1 MSALTTGRDR
11 RRRGV
16 IATVRSLLLAG
27 LLAGTLVPAA
37 RAAAPLD
44 HAGRWLTDPAGRV
57 VVLHGTNMVYKLAPY
72 EPQAAGFG
80 DSDAAFLARI
90 GMTAVR
96 VGVIWKAVEPQPGVY
111 DDGYLD
117 HIAATVQTLARHGIV
132 SLLDFHQDM
141 YNETFQGEG
150 APDWAVLDDGLPNA
164 PQAGFPTNYLV
175 NPALQRAFENF
186 LADKTGPGGIGLQE
200 RFAAA
205 WAHVARRFAADP
217 SVLGYEVL
225 NEPFPGS
232 NFGTCASPAGCPASD
247 AELTGLSRKVAQAIR
262 GVDPRHLVF
271 YEPFATFN
279 NGFPDAVGP
288 LQDPHAVFSW
298 HDYCLSDEASGC
310 SSQPTTFANAAA
322 PVARTGE
329 GSMLTEFGSTTS
341 ATDLQG
347 MVALADRFMVPW
359 TEWSYCSCHAPT
371 DTGGE
376 QGMVIDPTKPKS
388 GGNLQPTVVDS
399 LAEPYPHL
407 IAGTPSAWGYDR
419 TSHTLSVALSTQRA
433 AGGGAFPPGS
443 ITTLQTPALDYPTGY
458 HARVN
463 GGVVVSARGAR
474 ADRGLVPRRHDRRH
488 LGAARRRVSERRL
501 PPAAGGAV
509 RPSRAHAGRIA
520 PYRVTVRG
528 SVGRYSAAV
537 RGARV
542 TLGSRRARTGRRGV
556 ATLRVRLGR
565 RRGGYRLLVR
575 AAGYRAVRDPR
586 ALSHGG

>member
-16 IATVRSLLLAG
+16 AATVRGLLLAA

-44 HAGRWLTDPAGRV
+44 HAGRWLTDAAGRV

-72 EPQAAGFG
+72 DPQAAGFG

-90 GMTAVR
+90 GMTTVR

-111 DDGYLD
+111 DDVYLG

-164 PQAGFPTNYLV
+164 PRAGFPTNYLV

-186 LADKTGPGGIGLQE
+186 LADRAGPGGIGLQE

-232 NFGTCASPAGCPASD
+232 DFAMCASPSGCPASD

-262 GVDPRHLVF
+262 ARGSAPPRLLRAVRHLQQRLPRH
-271 YEPFATFN
+271 
-279 NGFPDAVGP
+279 VGP

-298 HDYCLSDEASGC
+298 HDYCLSGEASGC
-310 SSQPTTFANAAA
+310 GSQPTTFANAAA
-322 PVARTGE
+322 QVARTGE

-376 QGMVIDPTKPKS
+376 QGMVIDPHQAKS
-388 GGNLQPTVVDS
+388 GANLQPTVVDS
-399 LAEPYPHL
+399 LAEPYPHV
-407 IAGTPSAWGYDR
+407 ISGTPAGWGYDR
-419 TSHTLSVALSTQRA
+419 ASHTLSVTFSTQRA
-433 AGGGAFPPGS
+433 AGGAAFPPGAIS
-443 ITTLQTPALDYPTGY
+443 TLQTPGLDYPAGY
-458 HARVN
+458 HARVS
-463 GGVVVSARGAR
+463 GGVVVSARGAPALAVASCPGATTVVVSVLPGAGAQSGGCR
-474 ADRGLVPRRHDRRH
+474 ARLVVHIRPRRPR
-488 LGAARRRVSERRL
+488 
-501 PPAAGGAV
+501 
-509 RPSRAHAGRIA
+509 AGRIA
-520 PYRVTVRG
+520 TYRVSVRAA
-528 SVGRYSAAV
+528 VGRYSAAV

-542 TLGSRRARTGRRGV
+542 TLGPRSARTGRRGV
-556 ATLRVRLGR
+556 ATLRVRLDR

-575 AAGYRAVRDPR
+575 VAGYRVVRIR
-586 ALSHGG
+586 VG

>member
-1 MSALTTGRDR
+1 MNAATITLRRWPHRVSARVRGLVLT
-11 RRRGV
+11 
-16 IATVRSLLLAG
+16 G
-27 LLAGTLVPAA
+27 LLTGLLTGAA
-37 RAAAPLD
+37 HATAPLD
-44 HAGRWLTDPAGRV
+44 HAGRWLTDASGRV
-57 VVLHGTNMVYKLAPY
+57 VVLHGTNMVYKLPPY
-72 EPQAAGFG
+72 DPQAAGFG
-80 DSDAAFLARI
+80 DSDAAFLAHI

-96 VGVIWKAVEPQPGVY
+96 VGVIWKAVEPAPGVY
-111 DDGYLD
+111 DNGYLD

-186 LADKTGPGGIGLQE
+186 LADKAGPGGIGLQE

-205 WAHVARRFAADP
+205 WAHVAQRFAADP

-232 NFGTCASPAGCPASD
+232 DFATCASPAGCPASD
-247 AELTGLSRKVAQAIR
+247 AELTGLSRKVTQAIR
-262 GVDPRHLVF
+262 RVDPRHLVF

-288 LQDPHAVFSW
+288 LQDAHAVFSW
-298 HDYCLSDEASGC
+298 HDYCLSDEAAGC
-310 SSQPTTFANAAA
+310 SSQATTFANAAA
-322 PVARTGE
+322 HVAQTGE

-376 QGMVIDPTKPKS
+376 QGMVIDPHQPKTGS
-388 GGNLQPTVVDS
+388 NVQPTVVDS
-399 LAEPYPHL
+399 LAEPYPHV
-407 IAGTPSAWGYDR
+407 IAGTPTAWGYDR
-419 TSHTLSVALSTQRA
+419 TSRTLSVAFSTRRA
-433 AGGGAFPPGS
+433 SGVGGFPAGS
-443 ITTLQTPALDYPTGY
+443 ISTLQAPSLDYPAGY
-458 HARVN
+458 HARLS
-463 GGVVVSARGAR
+463 GGAVVSARSAAAMSVASCPGASTVTITVMP
-474 ADRGLVPRRHDRRH
+474 G
-488 LGAARRRVSERRL
+488 
-501 PPAAGGAV
+501 GGAPRNGCRARLHV
-509 RPSRAHAGRIA
+509 RVARHRVRAGRITVV
-520 PYRVTVRG
+520 RVAVRAAI
-528 SVGRYSAAV
+528 GRYAFAV

-542 TLGSRRARTGRRGV
+542 SLAGHAAGTGRAGVAVLRLRLTHRRRAYALV
-556 ATLRVRLGR
+556 VRAS
-565 RRGGYRLLVR
+565 GYRPVR
-575 AAGYRAVRDPR
+575 IRLAA
-586 ALSHGG
+586 L